1 MECVKKAE
9 KILLETKKDN
19 EYLPTHGDTDFIKH
33 SCILAY
39 GEELYNKLEKNI
51 AGIQVLSGTGALRL
65 ACEFVRRF
73 MPNATFYYPDPTW
86 PNHLNCARDAG

>member
-1 MECVKKAE
+1 MTEAFKADTNAKKINLGLGAYRDNNGKPVIMECVKKAE

-51 AGIQVLSGTGALRL
+51 AGI
-65 ACEFVRRF
+65 
-73 MPNATFYYPDPTW
+73 
-86 PNHLNCARDAG
+86 

>member
-1 MECVKKAE
+1 MTEAFKADTNAKKINLGLGAYRDNNGKPVIMECVKKAE

-39 GEELYNKLEKNI
+39 GEELYNKLKKI
-51 AGIQVLSGTGALRL
+51 LLVS
-65 ACEFVRRF
+65 RF
-73 MPNATFYYPDPTW
+73 YLVPE
-86 PNHLNCARDAG
+86 L

>member
-1 MECVKKAE
+1 MTEAFKADTNSKKINLGLGAYRDNNGKPVIMECVKKAE

-51 AGIQVLSGTGALRL
+51 AGI
-65 ACEFVRRF
+65 
-73 MPNATFYYPDPTW
+73 
-86 PNHLNCARDAG
+86 